1 MYVLFARRVIVGAP
15 LRIGKHSLVGRT
27 SITNAVQTP
36 DFSNLGSSSINYF
49 TTITMPSDA
58 YIARERRFTK
68 AIDALRNNE
77 YPNVS
82 VCARAKGISR
92 RVLSDRWNGKASKS
106 TRQAANKRLTEAQE
120 RTIIAYIERAN

>member
-1 MYVLFARRVIVGAP
+1 MYVLSARRVTVGAP

-49 TTITMPSDA
+49 TTTTMPSDA
-58 YIARERRFTK
+58 YIARERRFTE

-120 RTIIAYIERAN
+120 RTIIAYIERAD